1 MKVKKTVKL
10 IDLVG
15 EIEMQI
21 DDTFT
26 YINSATGEVFMLTR
40 EEIGAAEDEDPLE
53 KFPEWQRENIEKAIQ
68 VLEDENGI
76 YIDFTLRNDFNEY
89 ELMEDFIGALEDEK
103 IREKLFEE
111 IQGRGAFRRF
121 KDSIIEQGVD
131 KQWYDYKER
140 KIKELVIGWC
150 KAHDIEIQY

>member
-1 MKVKKTVKL
+1 MKANKAVKL

-40 EEIGAAEDEDPLE
+40 EEIGAAEDEKPLE

-68 VLEDENGI
+68 ILEDQDGI

-89 ELMEDFIGALEDEK
+89 ELMEDFIEALEDEN
-103 IREKLFEE
+103 IREKLFVE

-121 KDSIIEQGVD
+121 KDNIIEHGVD

-140 KIKELVIGWC
+140 KIKELVIEWC
-150 KAHDIEIQY
+150 KGRDIEIQH

>member
-1 MKVKKTVKL
+1 MKAKKPVKL

-40 EEIGAAEDEDPLE
+40 EEIGAAEDEKPLE
-53 KFPEWQRENIEKAIQ
+53 KFPEWQRENIAKAIQ
-68 VLEDENGI
+68 ILEDEDGI

-103 IREKLFEE
+103 IREKLFVD

-121 KDSIIEQGVD
+121 KDNIIEHGVD

-140 KIKELVIGWC
+140 KIKELVIEWC
-150 KAHDIEIQY
+150 KGHDIEIQH

>member
-1 MKVKKTVKL
+1 MKVKKPVKL

-40 EEIGAAEDEDPLE
+40 EEIGAAEDEEPLD

-68 VLEDENGI
+68 ILEDGDGI

-89 ELMEDFIGALEDEK
+89 ELMEAFIRALGNGK
-103 IREKLFEE
+103 IQEKLFEE

-121 KDSIIEQGVD
+121 KDSIIEHGVD

-140 KIKELVIGWC
+140 KIKELVIEWC
-150 KAHDIEIQY
+150 KDHDIEIQH